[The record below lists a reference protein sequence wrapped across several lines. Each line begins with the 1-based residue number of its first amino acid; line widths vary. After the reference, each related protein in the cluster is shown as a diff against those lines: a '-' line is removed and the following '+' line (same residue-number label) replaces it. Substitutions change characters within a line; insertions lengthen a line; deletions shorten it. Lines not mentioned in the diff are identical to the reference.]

1 MTPNARLFL
10 GLGVIE
16 LGLAVLWIWLA
27 KTAAQSSSDP
37 AAQAVIGQIIGD
49 GTDLRAWLRDFP
61 HQEVSPERPLAS

>member
-37 AAQAVIGQIIGD
+37 AAQAVIGQILGGAMGLIFGL
-49 GTDLRAWLRDFP
+49 GCAIFLIRKFR
-61 HQEVSPERPLAS
+61 QKGR